1 MEKRVRGKVSII
13 ELTLSFISSWWAFVL
28 FNVPHMFI
36 RQPDTYNYFSGIA
49 SERQWAIV
57 FMLAALVKIVGMI
70 INSKS
75 MRRVGLIMSVMI
87 YLFIACS
94 YLFGIGWLSIGFGTF
109 LALSFMALWGALKVG
124 DTNA

>member
-1 MEKRVRGKVSII
+1 MRKIRII
-13 ELTLSFISSWWAFVL
+13 ELTLSIISSWWAIVL
-28 FNVPHMFI
+28 FKVPQMFD
-36 RQPDTYNYFSGIA
+36 RQPATYQFFKDIA
-49 SERQWAIV
+49 SESQWAIV

-70 INSKS
+70 INVKS

-94 YLFGIGWLSIGFGTF
+94 YFFGIGWLSIGFGTF

-124 DTNA
+124 DKDA